1 MHADARKLLWDARHA
16 AERIARFT
24 AGKTFNEYEA
34 DEYLRSA
41 VERQFEIV
49 GEAMNQLRRV
59 DSETATAIP
68 ELPRVIAFR
77 NILVHGYANVDNRLV
92 WGVLETDLPSL
103 LTTLGRL
110 LAIRRAIGGC
120 QSLLRELWLYH
131 SADHRGRQRSG

>member
-16 AERIARFT
+16 AERLERFT
-24 AGKTFNEYEA
+24 EGKSFTEYEA

-59 DSETATAIP
+59 DPVTAAAIP

-103 LTTLGRL
+103 VTTLGRL
-110 LAIRRAIGGC
+110 LANP
-120 QSLLRELWLYH
+120 
-131 SADHRGRQRSG
+131 

>member
-110 LAIRRAIGGC
+110 LANP
-120 QSLLRELWLYH
+120 
-131 SADHRGRQRSG
+131 

>member
-16 AERIARFT
+16 AERFT
-24 AGKTFNEYEA
+24 EGKTFTEYEA

-59 DSETATAIP
+59 DPVTAAAIP

-103 LTTLGRL
+103 VTTPGRL
-110 LAIRRAIGGC
+110 LANP
-120 QSLLRELWLYH
+120 
-131 SADHRGRQRSG
+131 

>member
-1 MHADARKLLWDARHA
+1 M
-16 AERIARFT
+16 
-24 AGKTFNEYEA
+24 
-34 DEYLRSA
+34 RSA

-110 LAIRRAIGGC
+110 LANP
-120 QSLLRELWLYH
+120 
-131 SADHRGRQRSG
+131 

>member
-1 MHADARKLLWDARHA
+1 MHADARKLLWDAQDA

-24 AGKTFNEYEA
+24 TGKTYTEYEA

-49 GEAMNQLRRV
+49 GEAMNQLRRI
-59 DSETATAIP
+59 DPESATAIS

-77 NILVHGYANVDNRLV
+77 NILVHRYANVDNRLV

-103 LTTLGRL
+103 RATLAGL
-110 LAIRRAIGGC
+110 LANP
-120 QSLLRELWLYH
+120 
-131 SADHRGRQRSG
+131 

>member
-1 MHADARKLLWDARHA
+1 MHADAGKLLWDARRA

-24 AGKTFNEYEA
+24 AGKTFIEYEA

-59 DSETATAIP
+59 DSETAAAIP

-92 WGVLETDLPSL
+92 WGVLETDLPAL

-110 LAIRRAIGGC
+110 LANP
-120 QSLLRELWLYH
+120 
-131 SADHRGRQRSG
+131 

>member
-1 MHADARKLLWDARHA
+1 
-16 AERIARFT
+16 
-24 AGKTFNEYEA
+24 
-34 DEYLRSA
+34 
-41 VERQFEIV
+41 
-49 GEAMNQLRRV
+49 MNQLRRV

-110 LAIRRAIGGC
+110 LANP
-120 QSLLRELWLYH
+120 
-131 SADHRGRQRSG
+131 

>member
-16 AERIARFT
+16 AERIGRFT
-24 AGKTFNEYEA
+24 AGKSFAEYQA

-41 VERQFEIV
+41 VERQFEVV

-59 DSETATAIP
+59 DPVTAAAIP

-77 NILVHGYANVDNRLV
+77 NILVHGYASVDNRLV
-92 WGVLETDLPSL
+92 WGVLETDLPPL

-110 LAIRRAIGGC
+110 LA
-120 QSLLRELWLYH
+120 SP
-131 SADHRGRQRSG
+131 

>member
-16 AERIARFT
+16 GERIARFT
-24 AGKTFNEYEA
+24 AGKTFTEYEA

-59 DSETATAIP
+59 DSVTAAAIP
-68 ELPRVIAFR
+68 ELPRVVAFR

-110 LAIRRAIGGC
+110 LANP
-120 QSLLRELWLYH
+120 
-131 SADHRGRQRSG
+131 

>member
-24 AGKTFNEYEA
+24 TAKTFAEYEA

-49 GEAMNQLRRV
+49 GEAMSQLRRV
-59 DSETATAIP
+59 DPVTAAAVS

-103 LTTLGRL
+103 RATLDRL
-110 LAIRRAIGGC
+110 LTNP
-120 QSLLRELWLYH
+120 
-131 SADHRGRQRSG
+131 